1 MLRGLTIRDILLI
14 EQAEIAFAPGLN
26 VLTGETGAGKSILLD
41 ALGFAL
47 GARGR
52 GQLARPGA
60 GRGEV
65 TAVFEL
71 RPDHPAR
78 AILEEAGLPAEEELV
93 LRRLIDPDG
102 RSRAFVNDR
111 RAGVETL
118 ARLAATLVEV
128 HGQQDERGL
137 TDPRGHRAL
146 LDAYAGDDPAAPVR
160 AAWAGLAAARRRL
173 ERRREEAAA
182 AARDADFLAHAVEE
196 LRRLDPQPGEEA
208 ELDARRRQMQAAQ
221 RIREDVARAAEA
233 LGPRGAEG
241 QITDAARWL
250 DGAAAQ
256 AGGALDAA
264 LAALDRCLE
273 ALGEAQSGIEAALEA
288 MAFDPATL
296 EQVEE
301 RLFAIRA
308 MARKHRVLPGE
319 LPALAGELAARLAAI
334 EDLEADLA
342 ALEAQVARA
351 EAAWEAA
358 ADALSATRRA
368 AAARLDAAMAAELPP
383 LRLERA
389 RFVTL
394 VEPGSPG
401 PEGRDSVTF
410 AVATNPGAS
419 PGPIDEIASGGER
432 ARFLLALK
440 VCLAGRGSDI
450 AMIFDEIDR
459 GVGGATAD
467 AIGRRLAAL
476 ARGGQVL
483 AVTHSPQVAARA
495 DHHWRIEKVVGG
507 GATHTRVLRLDPA
520 QRIDEIARMLAGE
533 RLTEEARAAARR
545 LIAG

>member
-273 ALGEAQSGIEAALEA
+273 ALGEASRASRRRWRRWPSTPPRWNRSRKGCSRSGRWRASTASCPGNCPPW
-288 MAFDPATL
+288 PASWP
-296 EQVEE
+296 
-301 RLFAIRA
+301 R
-308 MARKHRVLPGE
+308 G
-319 LPALAGELAARLAAI
+319 
-334 EDLEADLA
+334 
-342 ALEAQVARA
+342 
-351 EAAWEAA
+351 W
-358 ADALSATRRA
+358 RRS
-368 AAARLDAAMAAELPP
+368 RIWRPIWP
-383 LRLERA
+383 RWR
-389 RFVTL
+389 RRWR
-394 VEPGSPG
+394 G
-401 PEGRDSVTF
+401 PR
-410 AVATNPGAS
+410 
-419 PGPIDEIASGGER
+419 R
-432 ARFLLALK
+432 R
-440 VCLAGRGSDI
+440 
-450 AMIFDEIDR
+450 
-459 GVGGATAD
+459 
-467 AIGRRLAAL
+467 GRR
-476 ARGGQVL
+476 
-483 AVTHSPQVAARA
+483 PP
-495 DHHWRIEKVVGG
+495 
-507 GATHTRVLRLDPA
+507 TR
-520 QRIDEIARMLAGE
+520 
-533 RLTEEARAAARR
+533 
-545 LIAG
+545 